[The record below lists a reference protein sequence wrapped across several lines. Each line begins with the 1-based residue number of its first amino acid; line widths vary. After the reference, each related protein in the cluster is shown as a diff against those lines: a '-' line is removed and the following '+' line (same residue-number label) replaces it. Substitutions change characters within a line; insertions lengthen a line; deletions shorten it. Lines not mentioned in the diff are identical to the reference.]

1 MYEALFGSKT
11 RVKLLSLFLTN
22 TGRAFYVREITR
34 TINEQINSVRRELL
48 NLKSIGLVKSNEKK
62 GKIYYEVEPKFEFY
76 AELKKIFDK
85 APQGASGEDKTTF
98 GLKRAGDVKFAALMG
113 AFVDDTASQI
123 DLFIVGEVDKRKLKA
138 VLANLE
144 KEIGRE
150 VNYCIM
156 AENEYED
163 RKMLFDRF
171 LTEIIASPKK
181 ILVDKIEVEREQPQ
195 EKAEKE
201 DLWTAVAPK
210 NE

>member
-22 TGRAFYVREITR
+22 PGRSFYVREITR

-48 NLKSIGLVKSNEKK
+48 NLKSIGLVKSHEKK
-62 GKIYYEVEPKFEFY
+62 GKIYYEADPKFEFY
-76 AELKKIFDK
+76 NDLKKIFDK
-85 APQGASGEDKTTF
+85 APSQAGGEDKTSF

-113 AFVDDTASQI
+113 GFVDDSISQI
-123 DLFIVGEVDKRKLKA
+123 DLFVVGELDKRKLKS
-138 VLANLE
+138 VLLNLE
-144 KEIGRE
+144 KELGKE

-156 AENEYED
+156 SVNEYED

-181 ILVDKIEVEREQPQ
+181 VLVDKLEVEREPV
-195 EKAEKE
+195 EKE
-201 DLWTAVAPK
+201 AAWTPK
-210 NE
+210 ESQ